1 MKKRGVLFLVLAL
14 LGVLLVGSLAGCNGN
29 PADDGVEDPVYTGQ
43 FTYTMS
49 RDGMSLQAHL
59 VLEEGGTFYYQSEM
73 MMGSILGT
81 YEYNAD
87 KTQISLDSTNDDI
100 LDGTYAV
107 EIDEDGLV
115 VIKQLGYLAGNPDAE
130 NGLWADDFTYD
141 TVNDVIEKPILD
153 LVTFYMAGDENSY
166 VTLQTENNYT
176 LRIAQEDGTVL
187 SRGTYAER
195 AEGNSY
201 TLTLTDS
208 LNGSGDVYT
217 LTYTYTEADGY
228 SSILLKGEGIPAD
241 GIALAESA
249 SKTAL
254 GTLTGTAKSNM
265 GTDET
270 ATLVFYDDNTF
281 ELTFTV
287 YGNPGASATGT
298 WELNTTTYNNVLTIT
313 GGVMQDYIAAE
324 NGIITL
330 VLNYQTQLYSTEIAV
345 NAALPNIGAFSYTMT
360 LNQTGGAEEPEEEQT
375 KMLVLEGSVAANN
388 TTEKVTLSLYS
399 KDMQT
404 GTFTMSFTVFGVNTV
419 EVTGTWVLDTTT
431 YSKNTLTITDGA
443 QKDWVGGDGTIVL
456 SGVYNQETGMA
467 WSGEVTISASE
478 EQVGVP
484 GVTLNY
490 TVRLEQTWAISSGV

>member
-1 MKKRGVLFLVLAL
+1 MKKKGMFVLFLALVCALAL
-14 LGVLLVGSLAGCNGN
+14 GLFAACDTGE
-29 PADDGVEDPVYTGQ
+29 EDEQGAEPLYTGQ

-81 YEYNAD
+81 YEYNAE
-87 KTQISLDSTNDDI
+87 KTQLTLEGTNDDI

-107 EIDEDGLV
+107 EINDDGLV

-141 TVNDVIEKPILD
+141 TINEVIEKPILD
-153 LVTFYMAGDENSY
+153 LATFYVAGDENSY

-176 LRIAQEDGTVL
+176 LRIAQESGTLL
-187 SRGTYAER
+187 SRGTYTEN
-195 AEGNSY
+195 AEGNNY

-228 SSILLKGEGIPAD
+228 SGILLTGEGLPAD

-254 GTLTGTAKSNM
+254 GTLTGTAKSNQ
-265 GTDET
+265 GTDES
-270 ATLVFYDDNTF
+270 ATLVFYDDQTF

-287 YGNPGASATGT
+287 FGQPGASATGT

-313 GGVMQDYIAAE
+313 GGVMQDYIANE
-324 NGIITL
+324 GGIITL
-330 VLNYQTQLYSTEIAV
+330 ALDYQTQLYSTQIIVRAE
-345 NAALPNIGAFSYTMT
+345 LPNVGEFSYTMT
-360 LNQTGGAEEPEEEQT
+360 LNQTSGAEEPEEEQT
-375 KMLVLEGSVAANN
+375 KILVLEGSVAANN

-399 KDMQT
+399 NDMQT
-404 GTFTMSFTVFGVNTV
+404 GTFTMSFTVFGGNAV
-419 EVTGTWVLDTTT
+419 EVTGTWILNTTT
-431 YSKNTLTITDGA
+431 YSTNTLTITDGA
-443 QKDWVGGDGTIVL
+443 QKDWVAGGGTIEL
-456 SGVYNQETGMA
+456 SGVYDSETGMA
-467 WSGEVTISASE
+467 WSGAVTISASE

-490 TVRLEQTWAISSGV
+490 TVQLKQTWAIASGV

>member
-1 MKKRGVLFLVLAL
+1 
-14 LGVLLVGSLAGCNGN
+14 
-29 PADDGVEDPVYTGQ
+29 
-43 FTYTMS
+43 
-49 RDGMSLQAHL
+49 
-59 VLEEGGTFYYQSEM
+59 
-73 MMGSILGT
+73 
-81 YEYNAD
+81 
-87 KTQISLDSTNDDI
+87 
-100 LDGTYAV
+100 
-107 EIDEDGLV
+107 
-115 VIKQLGYLAGNPDAE
+115 
-130 NGLWADDFTYD
+130 
-141 TVNDVIEKPILD
+141 
-153 LVTFYMAGDENSY
+153 
-166 VTLQTENNYT
+166 
-176 LRIAQEDGTVL
+176 
-187 SRGTYAER
+187 
-195 AEGNSY
+195 
-201 TLTLTDS
+201 
-208 LNGSGDVYT
+208 
-217 LTYTYTEADGY
+217 
-228 SSILLKGEGIPAD
+228 
-241 GIALAESA
+241 
-249 SKTAL
+249 
-254 GTLTGTAKSNM
+254 M

-456 SGVYNQETGMA
+456 SGVYDQETGMA